1 MTRFQFAAIRPHGGP
16 SADLR
21 LRFLVCALTV
31 VMAALAWMSAATH
44 AGAADTRMAMPGQS
58 ESVRLGLN
66 KSLVIDLPRDARDVL
81 VSNPAIADAV
91 MRTARRAYLIG
102 MEVGQTN
109 VFFFDEHGTQIAA
122 LEVDVERDLTTL
134 RHKIQTLIPDSSVIV
149 DAMNDNIVLS
159 GSVRTPLDS
168 QKAVEIAQR
177 FIGDEEKVL
186 SMLTVRSKEQVQAR
200 VQIVEVRRT
209 VLKQFGIDFPS
220 VVNGVATNVISGGV
234 PGGALLSLNH
244 AFSASN
250 SLPSNSLVGS
260 FDIGGGGNITAVV
273 RAMERQGLARVL
285 AEPTLSAISGEAA
298 KFLAGG
304 EFPIPVGRDQDGNL
318 IIEFKEFGVGLG
330 MTPVVMSEER
340 ISLRVNTEVSEIS
353 SENALV
359 LQGVTLPSLTVRR
372 AETTVELPS
381 GGSLVMAG
389 LIRQDR
395 NYVINGLPV
404 VKDLPV
410 IGQLFRSQDFV
421 NNETEMLVIVTPY
434 IVAPAARREFDR
446 PDKNLSVPND
456 FEAAL
461 FGRLNEVYGVTGAN
475 PGGTYHGSVGF
486 IVK

>member
-21 LRFLVCALTV
+21 LRVLVCALTV
-31 VMAALAWMSAATH
+31 VMAAFAWMSAATH

-186 SMLTVRSKEQVQAR
+186 SMLAVRSKEQVQAR

-220 VVNGVATNVISGGV
+220 IVNGVATNVISGGV

-260 FDIGGGGNITAVV
+260 FDIGDGGNITAVV

-395 NYVINGLPV
+395 NFVINGLPV

-434 IVAPAARREFDR
+434 IVTPAARREFDR

>member
-1 MTRFQFAAIRPHGGP
+1 MTRFQYRTKFLHGGLF
-16 SADLR
+16 ANLR
-21 LRFLVCALTV
+21 VPLLAYGLAAT
-31 VMAALAWMSAATH
+31 MAVFIWMSTASS
-44 AGAADTRMAMPGQS
+44 AGAVDAPISMHGQS
-58 ESVRLGLN
+58 ESVRLGLD

-186 SMLTVRSKEQVQAR
+186 SMLAVRSKEQVQAR

-220 VVNGVATNVISGGV
+220 AVNGIATNVINGGV
-234 PGGALLSLNH
+234 PGGALLSLNN

-250 SLPSNSLVGS
+250 TLPTNALIGS
-260 FDIGGGGNITAVV
+260 FDVGSNGNITAVV
-273 RAMERQGLARVL
+273 QAMERQGLARVL

-304 EFPIPVGRDQDGNL
+304 EFPIPVGRDEDGNL
-318 IIEFKEFGVGLG
+318 TIEFKEFGVGLG

-340 ISLRVNTEVSEIS
+340 ISLRVNTEVSELS
-353 SENALV
+353 AENALV
-359 LQGVTLPSLTVRR
+359 LQGVTLPALTVRR

-446 PDKNLSVPND
+446 PDKNLTVPND

-475 PGGTYHGSVGF
+475 PSGTYHGSVGF